1 MEGNFLKAKKR
12 NDLTLIMIIYI
23 CAIIV
28 QYHFIPLAIA
38 SEFSVARIVKVDC
51 PQSVEPFQTFQVLV
65 TAEYMEPSYV
75 DVGIQDIDRDGIVQ
89 ALTLISNF
97 HGPGEE
103 LFIFNL
109 TAPKKE
115 GLWQLEAMTRA
126 WWRNAWYA
134 DPSQGTMKFEIQI
147 EKMDREESIL
157 WVKDTVKIS
166 ENVRLKFK
174 SWNDGIGS
182 NPRKVLMISDTI
194 YSPNYVRQFFLEI
207 SSPVGFVKG
216 GGWYDEG
223 SIAKIEAS
231 SKAIIDDELYFFK
244 GWEGDIK
251 SDNRLIEVKMNEAK
265 NIEAVW
271 EDEPSRIG
279 DLSNII
285 LLFSYAFFI
294 GSLIIASVFIFERLK
309 TRIVHLFLIF
319 LIILSFVSPIAQ
331 AQDQGNTEVARV
343 QIQNTVWR
351 YWHNAN
357 SDTCI
362 IWLGGGISTHQ
373 LFINPYWLE
382 SYNTMRFIQDLSK
395 FYSILVIEEGSES
408 RFDKS
413 LHREVNGEI
422 YDGGKFLERARKWII
437 ESGYS
442 HIYLMG
448 YSVGGLAATE
458 EVVSANPEH
467 WSSPNGI
474 ILITTPIDSGILS
487 SAYKLQGNLLILFGE
502 GMPDYLLNSSK
513 EFYQSVPKEGLNEWG
528 WLHKEFHIIPEVAHE
543 VWTVAESGEYFPE
556 AAWIVV
562 RFIEKSKVLS
572 YDVLEKIESNDMEPI
587 SGEIKVNFSVVPCS
601 DLEEPIRIKLKIDG
615 LNNERHIL
623 LFKPLIEGT
632 EPSLTNRS
640 ISKEA
645 NEVLLTI
652 PKAPNKI
659 FNVKLYSVSKRVMDL
674 GSFEVVRQIPVRI
687 KITTGFNEIPFLLD
701 KVEYMTERDGTTTI
715 ETTIGNHTLEVP
727 KDIELET
734 GKRIYLKEKN
744 STIITFEASENM
756 ELFLLYANQFLVE
769 ANSYKGIVYG
779 DGWYDENSTASL
791 KIEPQISE
799 EYNEIYVFDGWKL
812 EGGEFFKDQINVTKP
827 LKIDAIWQRYEIPNQ
842 IIILE
847 YNLEISLLF
856 LILSIITFFA
866 TLLLVQRFRMRNKRT
881 LTHVLDG
888 ETSSDVRKKQMIK

>member
-1 MEGNFLKAKKR
+1 MIEKKR
-12 NDLTLIMIIYI
+12 NDLTLVMIIYL
-23 CAIIV
+23 CIIIF
-28 QYHFIPLAIA
+28 QNHFIPLAIA
-38 SEFSVARIVKVDC
+38 SEYSVARIVKVDY
-51 PQSVEPFQTFQVLV
+51 PQSVEPFQAFQVLV

-75 DVGIQDIDRDGIVQ
+75 DVGIRDIGRDGIVQ

-115 GLWQLEAMTRA
+115 GLWQLEAITRA

-134 DPSQGTMKFEIQI
+134 DPLQGTMKFEIQI
-147 EKMDREESIL
+147 EEMDREESIL
-157 WVKDTVKIS
+157 WAKDTVEIS
-166 ENVRLKFK
+166 ENARLKFT
-174 SWNDGIGS
+174 SWNDGVES
-182 NPRKVLMISDTI
+182 NPRKVLIISDTI
-194 YSPNYVRQFFLEI
+194 YSPNYVRQFYLEI

-223 SIAKIEAS
+223 SMAKIEAS
-231 SKAIIDDELYFFK
+231 SKAIIGDEPYFFK

-251 SDNRLIEVKMNEAK
+251 SDNRLTEVKMNGAK
-265 NIEAVW
+265 NIEAIW
-271 EDEPSRIG
+271 EDEPSGRE
-279 DLSNII
+279 DLPNII

-294 GSLIIASVFIFERLK
+294 GSLIIASIFAFERLK
-309 TRIVHLFLIF
+309 PKIINLFLVS

-331 AQDQGNTEVARV
+331 AQDQGNTEVTSI

-351 YWHNAN
+351 YWHNPN

-395 FYSILVIEEGSES
+395 FYSILVIEDGSES

-413 LHREVNGEI
+413 LQREVNGEI

-437 ESGYS
+437 DSGYS

-448 YSVGGLAATE
+448 YSVGGLAVTE
-458 EVVSANPEH
+458 EVVLANPEH

-474 ILITTPIDSGILS
+474 ILITTPIDSGTLS
-487 SAYKLQGNLLILFGE
+487 SAYRLQSNLLILLGE

-513 EFYQSVPKEGLNEWG
+513 EFYQSVPKEGLNGWG
-528 WLHKEFHIIPEVAHE
+528 WLHKEFHIIPKVAHE

-556 AAWIVV
+556 AAWVVV
-562 RFIEKSKVLS
+562 RFIERSKVLS
-572 YDVLEKIESNDMEPI
+572 YNVLEKIESNDIEPI

-601 DLEEPIRIKLKIDG
+601 DLEEPIRIRLKIDG
-615 LNNERHIL
+615 LNNERHIFL
-623 LFKPLIEGT
+623 LKPLIEGT
-632 EPSLTNRS
+632 DPCLTNKS

-645 NEVLLTI
+645 NEVLITI

-659 FNVKLYSVSKRVMDL
+659 FNVKLYSVSKKVMDL

-687 KITTGFNEIPFLLD
+687 KITTGFVDIPFLFD
-701 KVEYMTERDGTTTI
+701 EVEYRTERDGTTTI
-715 ETTIGNHTLEVP
+715 ETNIGNHTLEVP

-734 GKRIYLKEKN
+734 GNRIYLKGMN
-744 STIITFEASENM
+744 STIMTFEATENI
-756 ELFLLYANQFLVE
+756 ELFLLYTNQFLVE
-769 ANSYKGIVYG
+769 ANSDKGIVYG

-799 EYNEIYVFDGWKL
+799 EYNDIFVFDGWIL
-812 EGGEFFKDQINVTKP
+812 EDGEIFKDQINVTKP
-827 LKIDAIWQRYEIPNQ
+827 LKTEAIWQRYEIPHQ
-842 IIILE
+842 TIILE
-847 YNLEISLLF
+847 YNLVISLLF
-856 LILSIITFFA
+856 LILSIITFIA
-866 TLLLVQRFRMRNKRT
+866 TLLLVQRLRMRNKRT
-881 LTHVLDG
+881 LTHVLDS
-888 ETSSDVRKKQMIK
+888 ETSSDVRKEQMTK